1 MARTRSH
8 PRPTSWIR
16 TSYRRA
22 IAIPV
27 VAFVGALLTDWA
39 YSKSAN
45 VMWSNGS
52 GWLLLVGLL
61 GCGLALMLLALATR
75 DGEVIEGRW
84 VPVVVLLGAFVV
96 QIVNFMV
103 HMRDGWTAVVP
114 AGMLLS
120 VTGAA
125 IILVAAW
132 LSRTTGGEVRS

>member
-1 MARTRSH
+1 MAQTRPYAHS
-8 PRPTSWIR
+8 SGWIT
-16 TSYRRA
+16 TSYHRA

-27 VAFVGALLTDWA
+27 VAFVGALLSDWA

-52 GWLLLVGLL
+52 GWLLLIGLV
-61 GCGLALMLLALATR
+61 GCGLALMLLSLATR
-75 DGEVIEGRW
+75 DAEQAERRW
-84 VPVVVLLGAFVV
+84 VPVAVLFGGFAVE
-96 QIVNFMV
+96 IVNFMV

-114 AGMLLS
+114 TGILLS
-120 VTGAA
+120 LIGAA